1 MNARLIPIALAAG
14 LAGAAWVPFE
24 HLTHLPALAEYVA
37 QAEAPADT
45 ELDAAAIVDRV
56 QATYDDMT
64 TYTAAFEQRYTNEAL
79 GDTDVSTGRVFFLMP
94 GMMRWDYA
102 APVVRHFVSDGSDLW
117 IYEPEQAQYFTQSL
131 GDSELPTALRFLMG
145 AGRLSDDFDI
155 TVSSQTADRVE
166 LRLVPIEDEGQ
177 YDELQFIV
185 DPATWSVTEVV
196 IFDPIGN
203 TNHLIFSDAT
213 YGEHYTP
220 EDFRFTPPAGTRQVE
235 DPMGG

>member
-1 MNARLIPIALAAG
+1 MTARLALVTLAAG
-14 LAGAAWVPFE
+14 LTGAGWTPFE
-24 HLTHLPALAEYVA
+24 HLTHIPELAETVA
-37 QAEAPADT
+37 QAEPASDA

-117 IYEPEQAQYFTQSL
+117 IYEPEQAQYFTQAL
-131 GDSELPTALRFLMG
+131 DDSELPTALRFLMG

-155 TVSSQTADRVE
+155 TVTSQTDDRVE

-203 TNHLIFSDAT
+203 TNHLIFSDAV

-220 EDFRFTPPAGTRQVE
+220 EDFRFSPLAGTR
-235 DPMGG
+235 